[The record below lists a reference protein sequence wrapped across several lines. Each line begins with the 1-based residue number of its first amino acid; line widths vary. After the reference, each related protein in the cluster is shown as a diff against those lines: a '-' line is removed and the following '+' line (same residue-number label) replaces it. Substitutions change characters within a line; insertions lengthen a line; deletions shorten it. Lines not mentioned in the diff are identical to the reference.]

1 MPYSSRDLSE
11 YEEYSGSVRWLILI
25 ALMLGTLMQVIDTS
39 IVNVAIPQM
48 MGNLGATVDQI
59 GWVSTGYI
67 ISNVIV
73 LPLTGWL
80 SSTFGRKNYLTAS
93 VVLFTIASFLCG
105 ISWNL
110 SSLVFFRILQG
121 VGGAALISTSQA
133 TLMEVFPPTQI
144 GMVQAVYGLGII
156 VGPTIGP
163 TFGGWITDNYNWPW
177 IFFINIPLGI
187 VAAIMT
193 YIFVHDSKHAR
204 AKSGI
209 DFVGIAMLAIG
220 LGALQTVLEKGNREG
235 WFQSS
240 FITLLTISA
249 VFCLTVFFV
258 WELRTK
264 NPAVNLRVLK
274 NRNLAAGSLFGGV
287 LGFGLF
293 GGVFILPI
301 FLQNFQ
307 HYTAMQTGLILLP
320 GAIATAVVMPIVGRL
335 TSKVYSPIL
344 VGIGSIAFIVSMFM
358 LSTLTSS
365 TSTSQLFWPLI
376 VRGAAMGF
384 VFAPLSLVSL
394 YGLHSKDLA
403 DGSGLFNL
411 LRQIGGSF
419 GIAVLSTLLDHRTAL
434 HRASLVENINIYN
447 PAAMQR
453 LQTLQAGF
461 MSKGFSPLV
470 AKQQA
475 LSIVDKIVQGQAAI
489 LAFEDIFLIVG
500 VFFILATPLL
510 FLFKRSKRG
519 TASSPH
525 MLAE

>member
-1 MPYSSRDLSE
+1 MQQSSRDLSE
-11 YEEYSGSVRWLILI
+11 YAEYSGSVRWLILI

-93 VVLFTIASFLCG
+93 IIIFTVASFLCG

-110 SSLVFFRILQG
+110 TSLVIFRILQG
-121 VGGAALISTSQA
+121 AGGAALISTSQA
-133 TLMEVFPPTQI
+133 TLMEVFPPQQI
-144 GMVQAVYGLGII
+144 GMVQAVYGLGVI

-163 TFGGWITDNYNWPW
+163 TLGGWITDNYNWPW
-177 IFFINIPLGI
+177 IFFVNIPIGI
-187 VAAIMT
+187 IAAVMT
-193 YIFVHDSKHAR
+193 YIFIHDSKHDR

-209 DFVGIAMLAIG
+209 DFVGIGMLAVG
-220 LGALQTVLEKGNREG
+220 LGAFQTVLEKGNREG

-240 FITLLTISA
+240 FITMLTITAVICLA
-249 VFCLTVFFV
+249 VFFI

-274 NRNLAAGSLFGGV
+274 NRNLAAGSLFGIA

-320 GAIATAVVMPIVGRL
+320 GAIATAIMMPIVGKL
-335 TSKVYSPIL
+335 TSKVSSTIL
-344 VGIGSIAFIVSMFM
+344 IFIGSIGFIVSMFM
-358 LSTLTSS
+358 LATLTSA
-365 TSTSQLFWPLI
+365 TSTSQIFWPLI
-376 VRGAAMGF
+376 IRGASMGF
-384 VFAPLSLVSL
+384 LFAPLSLASL

-419 GIAVLSTLLDHRTAL
+419 GIALLSTVLDHRTAL
-434 HRASLVENINIYN
+434 HRASLVENINLYSS
-447 PAAMQR
+447 AAMQR

-461 MSKGFSPLV
+461 MAKGFPLSV

-475 LSIVDKIVQGQAAI
+475 LAIVDKIVQGQAAI
-489 LAFEDIFLIVG
+489 LAFEDIFFIVG
-500 VFFILATPLL
+500 IFFICALPLL
-510 FLFKRSKRG
+510 LLFRKPKIEK
-519 TASSPH
+519 PEIHH
-525 MLAE
+525 MMAE

>member
-1 MPYSSRDLSE
+1 MSFSSRDLSE
-11 YEEYSGSVRWLILI
+11 YAEYSGSVRWLILI

-80 SSTFGRKNYLTAS
+80 ASTFGRKNYLTAS
-93 VVLFTIASFLCG
+93 IIMFTVASFLCG

-110 SSLVFFRILQG
+110 TSLVIFRILQG
-121 VGGAALISTSQA
+121 ASGAALISTSQA
-133 TLMEVFPPTQI
+133 TLMEVFPPQQI
-144 GMVQAVYGLGII
+144 GMVQSIYGLGIM

-163 TFGGWITDNYNWPW
+163 TLGGWITDNYNWPW
-177 IFFINIPLGI
+177 IFFVNVPIGI
-187 VAAIMT
+187 IAAFMT
-193 YIFVHDSKHAR
+193 YAFIHDSKHAR
-204 AKSGI
+204 ATSGI
-209 DFVGIAMLAIG
+209 DFVGIGLLAIG

-240 FITLLTISA
+240 FITLLAISA
-249 VFCLTVFFV
+249 FVCLTVFLI
-258 WELRTK
+258 WELRIK
-264 NPAVNLRVLK
+264 HPAVNLRVLK
-274 NRNLAAGSLFGGV
+274 NRNLAAGSLFGTV

-320 GAIATAVVMPIVGRL
+320 GAIATAITMPIVGKL
-335 TSKVYSPIL
+335 TSKVYSPLL
-344 VGIGSIAFIVSMFM
+344 VGIGSVVFIISMFM

-365 TSTSQLFWPLI
+365 TSTSQLFWPL
-376 VRGAAMGF
+376 VMRGASMGF
-384 VFAPLSLVSL
+384 LFAPLSLASL

-411 LRQIGGSF
+411 FRQIGGSF
-419 GIAVLSTLLDHRTAL
+419 GIALLSTLLDHRTAL
-434 HRASLVENINIYN
+434 HRTTLVENINIYN

-453 LQTLQAGF
+453 LQALQAGF
-461 MSKGFSPLV
+461 ISKGFSPLI

-489 LAFEDIFLIVG
+489 LAFEDIFLFVA
-500 VFFILATPLL
+500 VFFILTTPLL
-510 FLFKRSKRG
+510 FFFRKPKRK
-519 TASSPH
+519 AAVSPH
-525 MLAE
+525 MVSE